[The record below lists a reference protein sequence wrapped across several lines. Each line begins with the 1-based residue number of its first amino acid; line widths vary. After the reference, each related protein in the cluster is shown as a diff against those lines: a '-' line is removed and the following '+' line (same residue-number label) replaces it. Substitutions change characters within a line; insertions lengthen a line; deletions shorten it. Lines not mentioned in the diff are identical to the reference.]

1 MSLPLI
7 RSYSNNTGS
16 RHDGIFGTKEAY
28 SGDMAELNADVE
40 NLLGP
45 LGDPDYDGDPLQPA
59 TKTASRRP
67 TTTTI
72 DTINA
77 DRFLTT
83 RRNIQMDGI
92 EGSINSTHLSLT
104 PELAAVDGSSP
115 RMTKTGDEKIDSIIA
130 DHATALRRVMYE
142 VLENHHVG
150 LAAAIRTELRLREMR
165 PEK

>member
-16 RHDGIFGTKEAY
+16 RHDGIFGMKETY
-28 SGDMAELNADVE
+28 SDDMAELNADVE

-45 LGDPDYDGDPLQPA
+45 LGDPDYDGDPLLQA
-59 TKTASRRP
+59 TKTASRRS
-67 TTTTI
+67 TTKSI
-72 DTINA
+72 DTSNA

-83 RRNIQMDGI
+83 PRSIRNDGI
-92 EGSINSTHLSLT
+92 DETINSTPLPPT

-150 LAAAIRTELRLREMR
+150 LAAAIRTELCLREMR